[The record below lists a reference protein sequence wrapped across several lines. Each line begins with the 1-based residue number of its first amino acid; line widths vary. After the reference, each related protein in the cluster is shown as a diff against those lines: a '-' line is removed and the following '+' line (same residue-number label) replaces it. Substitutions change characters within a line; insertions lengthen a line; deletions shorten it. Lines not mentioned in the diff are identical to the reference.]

1 MDQLKV
7 HAQSGTVQECFNQ
20 HAVRRKDAL
29 CQEDFAVFLSSLF
42 TDFGDLPE
50 QEKKAAT
57 SSLFETFDLNRDGGI
72 DFSEF
77 ESMWAQWVQLV
88 LCPKW
93 AFIVVDVQN
102 DFITGTLTVTN
113 IGDEKDPASIVP
125 VINDLLENVPWEVVV
140 FTYDWHPADHISFVE
155 NKECRSFHASSKL
168 CCGDAK
174 VFDTV
179 VFADKNC
186 ASGCI
191 EQTLW
196 PAHCVQ
202 NTWGSELHKDLKVA
216 DSALKIYK
224 GMSPDVDSY
233 SAFWD
238 NDKRSSTVL
247 DKELKARGVTHV
259 AVCGLALDVCVAST
273 ALHAVEI
280 GYGTVIV
287 DDASCGTAASATEA
301 TKESLRAQHC
311 IVLKSPQVK
320 PLVCGEV
327 RPLELGLQLAAA
339 VSAKTK

>member
-1 MDQLKV
+1 MDQLKI
-7 HAQSGTVQECFNQ
+7 HARSGTVRECFNQ
-20 HAVRRKDAL
+20 HAVRRKDML
-29 CQEDFAVFLSSLF
+29 CHEEFAVFLNSLF
-42 TDFGDLPE
+42 TDFGDRPE
-50 QEKKAAT
+50 HEKKAAT
-57 SSLFETFDLNRDGGI
+57 TLLFETFDLNRDGGI

-77 ESMWAQWVQLV
+77 EAMWSRWVQVV

-93 AFIVVDVQN
+93 AFVVVDVQN
-102 DFITGTLTVTN
+102 DFITGTLTVKN
-113 IGDEKDPASIVP
+113 VGDEKDPASIVP
-125 VINDLLENVPWEVVV
+125 VINNLSENVPWEVVV
-140 FTYDWHPADHISFVE
+140 FTYDWHPQDHISFFE
-155 NKECRSFHASSKL
+155 NKDRRCFHTNSKV
-168 CCGDAK
+168 CATDAK

-196 PAHCVQ
+196 PAHCIQ

-216 DSALKIYK
+216 DGALRIYK
-224 GMSPDVDSY
+224 GTSPDVDSY

-259 AVCGLALDVCVAST
+259 VVCGLAYDVCVAST

-287 DDASCGTAASATEA
+287 DDASCGTCATATET
-301 TKESLRAQHC
+301 TKGLLRAQHC
-311 IVLKSPQVK
+311 IVLKSSQVK